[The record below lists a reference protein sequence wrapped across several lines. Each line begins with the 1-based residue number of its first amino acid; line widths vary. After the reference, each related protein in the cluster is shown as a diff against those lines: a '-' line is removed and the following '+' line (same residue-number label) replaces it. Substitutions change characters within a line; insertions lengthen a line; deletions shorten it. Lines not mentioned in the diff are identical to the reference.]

1 MREGAAGSGRASG
14 VAGGGATRRDTSGTL
29 AIAELLLPLYSWWSL
44 AGPCGASGAADAR
57 ERAKLAQLVK
67 FQNLRS
73 RSAYQ
78 RT

>member
-67 FQNLRS
+67 N
-73 RSAYQ
+73 
-78 RT
+78 